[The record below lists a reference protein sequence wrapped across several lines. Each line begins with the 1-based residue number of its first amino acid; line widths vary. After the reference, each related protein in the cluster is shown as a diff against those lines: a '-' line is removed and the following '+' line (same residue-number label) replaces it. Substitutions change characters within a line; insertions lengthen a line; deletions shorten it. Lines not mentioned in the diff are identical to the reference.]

1 MGFNGFGAIVI
12 YDVFDTITNGHFA
25 PCRSTITE

>member
-1 MGFNGFGAIVI
+1 MGFNGFGAI